1 MATSNDDRAAMRSRE
16 ATGTD
21 MLLAQELCDA
31 AAVGDLEAMSVAYER
46 APATV
51 NGRSRDGWS
60 PLHLAGFYGHVDAA
74 RWLLERGAAVE
85 AISTGREAN
94 RPLHAALAGAGNPAL
109 VELLVARG
117 ADVCATGASGI
128 TPLHIAASRGSEQ
141 FVALLRAGG
150 ADPQAAMHDGR
161 TPADLAAERNFPAL
175 ADQLRAMR

>member
-1 MATSNDDRAAMRSRE
+1 MATSDDDLAAIRASE

-21 MLLAQELCDA
+21 TLLAQELCDA
-31 AAVGDLEAMSVAYER
+31 AAVGDLEAMSVAYDR

-117 ADVCATGASGI
+117 ANVGAT
-128 TPLHIAASRGSEQ
+128 
-141 FVALLRAGG
+141 ALYFAK
-150 ADPQAAMHDGR
+150 
-161 TPADLAAERNFPAL
+161 N
-175 ADQLRAMR
+175 